1 MSDLMVRS
9 HGAAE
14 PVTAV
19 DEVAAREWARRIELV
34 VQSLQ
39 SRFSST
45 VDESRIRAEV
55 EAGFAAYSAAPVR
68 EFIPI
73 LVESR
78 VRSHLLRQSTS

>member
-9 HGAAE
+9 AGGAE
-14 PVTAV
+14 SAV
-19 DEVAAREWARRIELV
+19 VPADPDAREWARRIEVV

-45 VDESRIRAEV
+45 VDATLIRAEV
-55 EAGFAAYSAAPVR
+55 EAGFAAYSAARVR
-68 EFIPI
+68 EFVPI

-78 VRSHLLRQSTS
+78 VRSRLMRPPSP

>member
-9 HGAAE
+9 AEADAALA
-14 PVTAV
+14 PAV
-19 DEVAAREWARRIELV
+19 SATEHEWARRIELV

-45 VDESRIRAEV
+45 VDAAIIRAEV
-55 EAGFAAYSAAPVR
+55 EAGFAAYSAARVR

-78 VRSHLLRQSTS
+78 VRSRLVRQMSQ